1 MFLFVVQS
9 TILSI
14 IFIYITHSLFLYFRD
29 TMTVPK
35 IKDLVNAPSKQYMDM
50 YGIISKS
57 KAYDDDNYN
66 DDESDNVREDAR
78 QIVSADMKNELT
90 DFFKKK
96 VRDVRDSTYISEL

>member
-1 MFLFVVQS
+1 MFLFVLQS
-9 TILSI
+9 TILSV
-14 IFIYITHSLFLYFRD
+14 IFIYIAHSLFLYFRD

-50 YGIISKS
+50 YGIISKHNDREEDYE
-57 KAYDDDNYN
+57 YDNG
-66 DDESDNVREDAR
+66 REDAR

-96 VRDVRDSTYISEL
+96 VRDARDSTFISEL

>member
-1 MFLFVVQS
+1 MFLFVLQT
-9 TILSI
+9 TILSV
-14 IFIYITHSLFLYFRD
+14 IFIYIAHSLFLYFRD

-50 YGIISKS
+50 YGIISKR
-57 KAYDDDNYN
+57 KEHHDDDDY
-66 DDESDNVREDAR
+66 DNEKEDVR

-96 VRDVRDSTYISEL
+96 VRDARDSTYISEL

>member
-9 TILSI
+9 TILSV
-14 IFIYITHSLFLYFRD
+14 IFIYIAHSLFLYFRD

-50 YGIISKS
+50 YGIISKHKS
-57 KAYDDDNYN
+57 YDDADEYDNG
-66 DDESDNVREDAR
+66 REHEDVR

-96 VRDVRDSTYISEL
+96 VRDGRDSTYISEL

>member
-9 TILSI
+9 TILSV
-14 IFIYITHSLFLYFRD
+14 IFIYIAHSLFLYFRD

-50 YGIISKS
+50 YGIISKH
-57 KAYDDDNYN
+57 KTYDDD
-66 DDESDNVREDAR
+66 DEYDNEHEDVR

-96 VRDVRDSTYISEL
+96 VRDARDSTYISEL

>member
-9 TILSI
+9 TILSV

-50 YGIISKS
+50 YGIISKN
-57 KAYDDDNYN
+57 KDHDDDYEYDN
-66 DDESDNVREDAR
+66 DKEDVR

-96 VRDVRDSTYISEL
+96 VRDARDSTYISEL

>member
-1 MFLFVVQS
+1 MFLFVLQS
-9 TILSI
+9 TILSV
-14 IFIYITHSLFLYFRD
+14 IFIYIAHSLFLYFRD

-50 YGIISKS
+50 YGIISKR
-57 KAYDDDNYN
+57 KEHDDD
-66 DDESDNVREDAR
+66 DDYDNEKEDVR

-96 VRDVRDSTYISEL
+96 VRDARDSTYISEL

>member
-9 TILSI
+9 TILSV

-50 YGIISKS
+50 YGIISKN
-57 KAYDDDNYN
+57 KDNDDDYEYDN
-66 DDESDNVREDAR
+66 DKEDVR

-96 VRDVRDSTYISEL
+96 VRDARDSTYISEL

>member
-1 MFLFVVQS
+1 MFLFVLQS
-9 TILSI
+9 TILSV
-14 IFIYITHSLFLYFRD
+14 IFIYIAHSLFLYFRD

-50 YGIISKS
+50 YGIISKHNDHDEDYE
-57 KAYDDDNYN
+57 YDNA
-66 DDESDNVREDAR
+66 REDAR

-96 VRDVRDSTYISEL
+96 VRDARDSTFISEL

>member
-1 MFLFVVQS
+1 MFLFVLQT
-9 TILSI
+9 TILSV
-14 IFIYITHSLFLYFRD
+14 IFIYIAHSLFLYFRD

-50 YGIISKS
+50 YGIISKHNDHDEDYE
-57 KAYDDDNYN
+57 YDNA
-66 DDESDNVREDAR
+66 REDAR

-96 VRDVRDSTYISEL
+96 VRDARDSTYISEL